1 MQTTAPISLEQTNR
15 VTGRVRFFP
24 VWLVALVILVALAG
38 IGVLALMHGITRI
51 PPADV
56 LTIIFTEGGER
67 VPRIVIWDVR
77 LPRYLLGTLAGGSL
91 AVAGTMLQ
99 DSLKN
104 ELAEPGLLGVA
115 SGASLVVAFI
125 AIFDIVVPFGT
136 LPLFALAG
144 GLIAGVAILFVTR
157 LTKDPVRMIL
167 IGAAIG
173 AFFSA
178 LITVIVVLGDPNEIR
193 ALYTYLV
200 GSLIGRDWDHVRLV
214 LPWIAVA
221 LPIALLLGRQLNLL
235 QLGDDMAEGLGL
247 SVFRTR
253 AVVLLVAI
261 VLQAAVVA
269 VGGPI
274 GFLALIA
281 PHMARGLL
289 RTTDARQVLPI
300 SALIGAL
307 LLASADLVAR
317 EIFRPAELPVGLVT
331 TAIGAPFAL
340 VLLRRLMS
348 PS

>member
-1 MQTTAPISLEQTNR
+1 MNGAREARCGGLRASRPIYHTPASEWQGSFR
-15 VTGRVRFFP
+15 VP
-24 VWLVALVILVALAG
+24 VDRLH
-38 IGVLALMHGITRI
+38 LAL
-51 PPADV
+51 D
-56 LTIIFTEGGER
+56 
-67 VPRIVIWDVR
+67 
-77 LPRYLLGTLAGGSL
+77 
-91 AVAGTMLQ
+91 
-99 DSLKN
+99 
-104 ELAEPGLLGVA
+104 
-115 SGASLVVAFI
+115 
-125 AIFDIVVPFGT
+125 
-136 LPLFALAG
+136 
-144 GLIAGVAILFVTR
+144 VTR

-214 LPWIAVA
+214 LPWIAIA

-261 VLQAAVVA
+261 VLQGAVVA
-269 VGGPI
+269 VCGPI
-274 GFLALIA
+274 GFLALVA

-289 RTTDARQVLPI
+289 RTTDARHVLPI

-340 VLLRRLMS
+340 LLLRRLMS